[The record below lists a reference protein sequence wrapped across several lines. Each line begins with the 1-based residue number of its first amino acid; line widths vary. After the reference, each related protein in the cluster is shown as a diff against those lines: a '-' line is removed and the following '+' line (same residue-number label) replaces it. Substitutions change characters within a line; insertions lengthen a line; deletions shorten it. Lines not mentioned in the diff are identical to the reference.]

1 MAGILCGDLEIQNFN
16 VTLKLQFQMDTIRQ
30 IIAYKNHFE
39 DFLLALD
46 IRTQNKIHKIISL
59 LETMDR
65 VPSNYIKLISGTKG
79 LYEARVQLGSNIWR
93 IFCFFDEG
101 NLVILLNGFTK
112 KSQKT
117 PKVEIDKAKILMRT
131 YYLEKNGN

>member
-1 MAGILCGDLEIQNFN
+1 MGAILCGDLEIQNLN
-16 VTLKLQFQMDTIRQ
+16 VTLKLQFQMDIIRQ

-65 VPSNYIKLISGTKG
+65 IPSNYLKLISGTKG

-112 KSQKT
+112 KTQKT

-131 YYLEKNGN
+131 YYLEKYGN

>member
-1 MAGILCGDLEIQNFN
+1 
-16 VTLKLQFQMDTIRQ
+16 MDTIRQ

-112 KSQKT
+112 KTQRT
-117 PKVEIDKAKILMRT
+117 PKSEIDKAKILMRS

>member
-1 MAGILCGDLEIQNFN
+1 MIGILCGDLEIQNFN

-59 LETMDR
+59 LETTDR
-65 VPSNYIKLISGTKG
+65 IPSNYLKLISGTRG

-101 NLVILLNGFTK
+101 NLVVLLNGFTK
-112 KSQKT
+112 KTQRT
-117 PKVEIDKAKILMRT
+117 PKSEIDKAKSLMRT

>member
-1 MAGILCGDLEIQNFN
+1 VAGILCGDLEIQILN

-65 VPSNYIKLISGTKG
+65 IPSNYIKLISGTKG

-112 KSQKT
+112 KTQKT

>member
-1 MAGILCGDLEIQNFN
+1 MGAILCGDLEIQNLN

-65 VPSNYIKLISGTKG
+65 IPSNYLKLISGTKG
-79 LYEARVQLGSNIWR
+79 LYEARV
-93 IFCFFDEG
+93 
-101 NLVILLNGFTK
+101 
-112 KSQKT
+112 
-117 PKVEIDKAKILMRT
+117 
-131 YYLEKNGN
+131 

>member
-1 MAGILCGDLEIQNFN
+1 MTGILCGDLEIQNFN

-39 DFLLALD
+39 DFILALD

-65 VPSNYIKLISGTKG
+65 IPSNYIKLISGTKG

-112 KSQKT
+112 KTQKT

>member
-1 MAGILCGDLEIQNFN
+1 MAGILCGDLEIQNLN
-16 VTLKLQFQMDTIRQ
+16 VTLKLQSQMDTIRQ

-39 DFLLALD
+39 YFLLALD

-65 VPSNYIKLISGTKG
+65 IPSNYFKLISGTKG

-112 KSQKT
+112 KTQKT